1 MPYPRPTELRMSG
14 EPSWIRRK
22 SRSSRRSSGASSRAH
37 PRKKDMSEV
46 YIGEDFLGPIYRE
59 TDDGETS
66 WNFQMAILEI
76 DLED

>member
-1 MPYPRPTELRMSG
+1 MGTVMDPKEIKKL
-14 EPSWIRRK
+14 EAFFRRQFK
-22 SRSSRRSSGASSRAH
+22 NPAIVVKAH